1 MKCYRAILVII
12 YIFMDVILMRYLGT
26 QTIEIER
33 LILRRFKINDAKDM
47 FNNWTSDKDVTK

>member
-1 MKCYRAILVII
+1 
-12 YIFMDVILMRYLGT
+12 MRYLGT

-33 LILRRFKINDAKDM
+33 LILRRFEINDTKDM